1 MEDKYAKNA
10 VKFNELS
17 SLKTANEADSNQD
30 LEGFSSKTLK
40 EKQIEEANKPDSLLT
55 RKMKRIFGA
64 ASSTK
69 TQFLQG
75 FKMGAIVGGIFG
87 GLMGLYMTIT
97 TRQLMYIPISAITSG
112 GSFGFFMGLG
122 MIMRSE
128 MEGKGDQ
135 EINS

>member
-69 TQFLQG
+69 TQFL
-75 FKMGAIVGGIFG
+75 
-87 GLMGLYMTIT
+87 
-97 TRQLMYIPISAITSG
+97 
-112 GSFGFFMGLG
+112 
-122 MIMRSE
+122 
-128 MEGKGDQ
+128 
-135 EINS
+135 